1 MTETVNHYRDAVRTL
16 TALARETEHDFPG
29 TIARILAQVAGNLG
43 SSYAVIESRPGSWEA
58 SHIEGLLTGTV
69 GHDDRYL
76 PPPMDTKLTDAKAR
90 QIKDAALYGEATQ
103 REIAARFGVSPS
115 TVSDIAAGRTWGW
128 LA

>member
-1 MTETVNHYRDAVRTL
+1 MTDHYRDAVRAL

-29 TIARILAQVAGNLG
+29 MIASILAQVAGNLG

-58 SHIEGLLTGTV
+58 SHVEGLLTGTV
-69 GHDDRYL
+69 SDDDRYL

-90 QIKDAALYGEATQ
+90 QIKDAALYEETTQ

-115 TVSDIAAGRTWGW
+115 TVSDIAAGKTWGW

>member
-1 MTETVNHYRDAVRTL
+1 MTDHRRAAIRAL

-29 TIARILAQVAGNLG
+29 VIAGIFAQVAGNLG

-58 SHIEGLLTGTV
+58 SHIEGLLSGTV
-69 GHDDRYL
+69 GDDDRYL

-90 QIKDAALYGEATQ
+90 EIKYRYDDGFGGVTQEQVAAE
-103 REIAARFGVSPS
+103 FGVSPS
-115 TVSDIAAGRTWGW
+115 TVSDVVNGRTWGW